1 VLRSQI
7 LGGFF
12 DYDNKKKQLDEIEQ
26 QLMLESL
33 WSDVELYKK
42 LTQQKKSLEV
52 TVYEIDSLQMI
63 IDDNKELALL
73 AKQENDEETSQAV
86 YKELLEL
93 VQRVDELE
101 FKKMFDGEMDIA
113 NCFIDINSGSG
124 GTEAQD
130 WAEMLLRM
138 YVRYCNNKGFNVEVL
153 EEQSGDVAGIKTAS
167 IKVVGD
173 YAFGYLKHESG
184 IHRLVRNS
192 PFDANNKRHTSFA
205 SVFIYP
211 EVSDN
216 IVIEINPAD
225 LRIDTFRASG
235 AGGQHIN
242 KTDSAIRITHIP
254 TGVVVQCQSD
264 RSQHRNKDEAMKM
277 LKSRLYELE
286 MRKKLEEKQQLEDSK
301 SEIGWGHQIRSYV
314 FDQSRVK
321 DLRTGVEVG
330 NVKGVMDGDLEPF
343 IIAMLKK

>member
-1 VLRSQI
+1 
-7 LGGFF
+7 
-12 DYDNKKKQLDEIEQ
+12 
-26 QLMLESL
+26 M

-42 LTQQKKSLEV
+42 LTQKKKSLEV
-52 TVYEIDSLQMI
+52 TVYEIDSLQLI
-63 IDDNKELALL
+63 IEDNRELALL

-86 YKELLEL
+86 YAELLAL
-93 VQRVDELE
+93 VKRVDELE
-101 FKKMFDGEMDIA
+101 FKKMFDGEMDSA

-138 YVRYCNNKGFNVEVL
+138 YVRYCNNKGFTVEVL
-153 EEQSGDVAGIKTAS
+153 EEQAGDVAGIKTAS

-242 KTDSAIRITHIP
+242 KTDSAIRITHLP

-343 IIAMLKK
+343 IVAMLKK

>member
-1 VLRSQI
+1 MTYGGYFEYDAKSQ
-7 LGGFF
+7 
-12 DYDNKKKQLDEIEQ
+12 QLSEIETQ
-26 QLMLESL
+26 ITDEAV
-33 WSDVELYKK
+33 WSNMELYKK
-42 LTQQKKSLEV
+42 LTQQKKRLSLIV
-52 TVYEIDSLQMI
+52 TEIDVLQSI
-63 IDDNKELALL
+63 INDNQDLFLMAKDEDDEGTCQLIHQEL
-73 AKQENDEETSQAV
+73 S
-86 YKELLEL
+86 EL
-93 VQRVDELE
+93 VKRVDDLE
-101 FKKMFDGEMDIA
+101 FKKMFDGDMDIA

-138 YVRYCNNKGFNVEVL
+138 YVRYCNNRGFTVEVL
-153 EEQSGDVAGIKTAS
+153 EEQSGEVAGIKTAS
-167 IKVVGD
+167 VKVIGD

-211 EVSDN
+211 EVSDD

-242 KTDSAIRITHIP
+242 KTDSAIRITHLP
-254 TGVVVQCQSD
+254 SGVVVQCQSD

-286 MRKKLEEKQQLEDSK
+286 MRKKLEEKQQLEESK
-301 SEIGWGHQIRSYV
+301 SDIGWGHQIRSYV

-330 NVKGVMDGDLEPF
+330 NVKGVMDGDLDPF
-343 IIAMLKK
+343 IIAMLKR

>member
-1 VLRSQI
+1 
-7 LGGFF
+7 
-12 DYDNKKKQLDEIEQ
+12 
-26 QLMLESL
+26 MLESV
-33 WSDVELYKK
+33 WSNVELYKK
-42 LTQQKKSLEV
+42 LTQQKKSLELI
-52 TVYEIDSLQMI
+52 VYEIDGLQLI
-63 IDDNKELALL
+63 IEDNKELALL

-86 YKELLEL
+86 YTDLLSL
-93 VQRVDELE
+93 VKRVDELE

-138 YVRYCNNKGFNVEVL
+138 YVRYCNNKGFAVEVL
-153 EEQSGDVAGIKTAS
+153 EEQAGDVAGIKTAS
-167 IKVVGD
+167 IKVIGD

>member
-1 VLRSQI
+1 MH
-7 LGGFF
+7 
-12 DYDNKKKQLDEIEQ
+12 N
-26 QLMLESL
+26 
-33 WSDVELYKK
+33 
-42 LTQQKKSLEV
+42 
-52 TVYEIDSLQMI
+52 I
-63 IDDNKELALL
+63 IADNKELFLL
-73 AKQENDEETSQAV
+73 VKEENDEETSKAIYQD
-86 YKELLEL
+86 LLEL
-93 VQRVDELE
+93 VKKVDELE
-101 FKKMFDGEMDIA
+101 FKKMFDGEMDSA

-138 YVRYCNNKGFNVEVL
+138 YLRYCNNKGFVAELL
-153 EEQSGDVAGIKTAS
+153 EEQAGDVAGIKTAS
-167 IKVVGD
+167 VKVTGD

-205 SVFIYP
+205 SVFVYP
-211 EVSDN
+211 QVADN
-216 IVIEINPAD
+216 IVIEINPSD

-277 LKSRLYELE
+277 LKSRLYELQ

-321 DLRTGVEVG
+321 DLRTGVEIG
-330 NVKGVMDGDLEPF
+330 NVKGVMDGDLDPF